1 VRVVIGEDQALMRA
15 GLALVLEQSGF
26 EIVAVAGDAED
37 VVRKTAAHR
46 PDLLLADIRMPPTHT
61 DDGLRAALEARRRMP
76 GLPVL
81 VLSQYLQRD
90 YAVELLESGEE
101 GVGYLLK
108 QRIADVDRFIAD
120 LHRIVAGGTVLDPEV
135 VAAMVGRR
143 RNGDDP
149 VGRLTDRQRD
159 VLELMAQGRSNA
171 AIAEQ
176 LGVSEKAVVRHTSN
190 IYDELGLSS
199 NAGDH
204 RRVLAVVRFL
214 SA

>member
-1 VRVVIGEDQALMRA
+1 LRVVIGEDQALMRM
-15 GLALVLEQSGF
+15 GLSLVLERAGF
-26 EIVAVAGDAED
+26 EIVAIAADAED

-46 PDLLLADIRMPPTHT
+46 PDLLVTDIRMPPTNT
-61 DDGLRAALEARRRMP
+61 DDGLRAAIESRSRVP

-90 YAVELLESGEE
+90 YAVELLESGDE

-108 QRIADVDRFIAD
+108 QRVADVDRFVAD
-120 LHRIVAGGTVLDPEV
+120 LHRVVDGGSVLDPEV
-135 VAAMVGRR
+135 VAAMVGRHR
-143 RNGDDP
+143 AEADP
-149 VGRLTDRQRD
+149 VARLTDRQRE

-171 AIAEQ
+171 AIAAE
-176 LGVSEKAVVRHTSN
+176 LGISEKAIVRHTSN
-190 IYDELGLSS
+190 IYEELGLGLSPD
-199 NAGDH
+199 DH